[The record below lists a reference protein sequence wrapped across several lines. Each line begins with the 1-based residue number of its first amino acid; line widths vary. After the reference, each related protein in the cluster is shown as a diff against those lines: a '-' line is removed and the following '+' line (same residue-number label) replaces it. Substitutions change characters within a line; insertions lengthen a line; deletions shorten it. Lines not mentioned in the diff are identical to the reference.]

1 MIGARKR
8 MSSRRWNKALD
19 IVENPDPV
27 IRAQE
32 RADLDWWIARV
43 RKALKTWSPV

>member
-1 MIGARKR
+1 